1 MSVVGDRPIAASW
14 SETGKVHL
22 WDITLP
28 LQAVN
33 DHNAMRN
40 YIENKQSPRP
50 LYTFNGKH
58 IFRKT

>member
-1 MSVVGDRPIAASW
+1 MSVVGDRPLAASW

-33 DHNAMRN
+33 DHNVMRN

-50 LYTFNGKH
+50 LFTFNGKS
-58 IFRKT
+58 IIISI